1 MANKYTDKMSQT
13 VDSGK
18 KAAEAVGGVF
28 QSFFTGGQKTA
39 GGAIGGVAG
48 FVKGVGDT
56 AFGIAN
62 GTVNTAFKVASTFK
76 KTTAVALVIG
86 AGVAVKKW
94 MDNREKNQALD
105 NARATNELMETK
117 IANDTVQAHL
127 ESGKPIFDNPE
138 ARADFVKKYGDR
150 SANAAQSQQQ
160 ANAR

>member
-1 MANKYTDKMSQT
+1 MVNQYTDKM
-13 VDSGK
+13 K
-18 KAAEAVGGVF
+18 KTAENIQGAGEAVGGVF
-28 QSFFTGGQKTA
+28 QKIFTGSKDKASGA
-39 GGAIGGVAG
+39 VGGIAG
-48 FVKGVGDT
+48 FAKNVGDT
-56 AFGIAN
+56 AFTIAN
-62 GTVNTAFKVASTFK
+62 GTVSIAAKTVKAFPKLSAA
-76 KTTAVALVIG
+76 AVVIG
-86 AGVAVKKW
+86 GAIGVKKW
-94 MDNREKNQALD
+94 MDNREKGQALD